1 MSRKRHRARSRVL
14 DPAEA
19 GQDWGEISAALSASA
34 MPGAGPDASGARAPG
49 ASASRA
55 RAAGAGAGPSHPD
68 ATLPAPGQ
76 DAVVRR
82 TADGWRVGDD
92 DLPDLTC
99 AMVLADLLAAELPTE
114 IQPAVPAV
122 PPAAQ
127 ADTVPAAG
135 LRPAAGKPRR
145 ERPVTERPEE
155 EDEAYRLRTTVGQ
168 LEHALTAR
176 IRVEQAIGVLA
187 ERHRIRPRQAFE
199 QLRSAARNRGRRVI
213 DIAAD
218 VVANASNPLLQLP
231 EELSR
236 QRSAPR
242 HGGRHSRRALRPE

>member
-1 MSRKRHRARSRVL
+1 MSKKRHAVSRGA
-14 DPAEA
+14 DPAAEWLQGPA
-19 GQDWGEISAALSASA
+19 GS
-34 MPGAGPDASGARAPG
+34 PGAAAPAASDHDPAADTLPG
-49 ASASRA
+49 ALPVV
-55 RAAGAGAGPSHPD
+55 AG
-68 ATLPAPGQ
+68 

-82 TADGWRVGDD
+82 TPDGWRVGDD
-92 DLPDLTC
+92 ELPDLTC
-99 AMVLADLLAAELPTE
+99 AMVLADLLAAELPTV
-114 IQPAVPAV
+114 IQPAVPAAPV
-122 PPAAQ
+122 ASAVAPQAGDPSADGKPAARKRGAGKHGAGKQAEGPPA
-127 ADTVPAAG
+127 G
-135 LRPAAGKPRR
+135 GRP
-145 ERPVTERPEE
+145 TMEE
-155 EDEAYRLRTTVGQ
+155 EAHRLRTTVGQ

-218 VVANASNPLLQLP
+218 VVASATNPLLQLP

-242 HGGRHSRRALRPE
+242 HAAGRHVRGALRSE